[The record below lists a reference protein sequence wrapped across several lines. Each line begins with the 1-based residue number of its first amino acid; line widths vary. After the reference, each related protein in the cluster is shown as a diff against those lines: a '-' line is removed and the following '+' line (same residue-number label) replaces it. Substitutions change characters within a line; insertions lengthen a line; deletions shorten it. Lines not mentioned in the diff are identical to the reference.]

1 MWERC
6 PAPALKAG
14 QAGETGWSQ
23 LNVLFGSLGPAC
35 MAAWRNR
42 VLILTAWQV
51 HILAGRQALE
61 VAGTDKLNAVIAD
74 MRPQLRAGDVE
85 AAVEQA
91 VVDIGLVLAGAEVKP
106 GHESGSWLPLGIV
119 VAVIG
124 SFLGFHI
131 W

>member
-1 MWERC
+1 M
-6 PAPALKAG
+6 
-14 QAGETGWSQ
+14 
-23 LNVLFGSLGPAC
+23 
-35 MAAWRNR
+35 
-42 VLILTAWQV
+42 LILTAWQV

-74 MRPQLRAGDVE
+74 MRPQLRAGNIE

-106 GHESGSWLPLGIV
+106 GRESGSWVPLGIV
-119 VAVIG
+119 VTVIG